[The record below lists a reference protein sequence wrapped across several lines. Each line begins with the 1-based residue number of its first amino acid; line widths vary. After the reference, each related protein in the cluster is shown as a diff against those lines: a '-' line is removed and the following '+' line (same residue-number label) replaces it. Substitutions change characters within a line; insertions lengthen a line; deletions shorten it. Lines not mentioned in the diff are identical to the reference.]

1 SVIEHNQIV
10 GTANYSAPEY
20 FKGETG
26 TNRSDIYSLGV
37 IAYEMLTGK
46 LPYGEVTPERAGKK
60 KFHYTSARQYNPLV
74 PDWMDAC
81 LQKAVNPNP
90 EKRYSLLSEFV
101 TDFSKPNQSLLDK
114 TSSQPLIERNP
125 LVFWRGVSTL
135 QFFIILALLYF
146 AFANR

>member
-1 SVIEHNQIV
+1 
-10 GTANYSAPEY
+10 
-20 FKGETG
+20 
-26 TNRSDIYSLGV
+26 
-37 IAYEMLTGK
+37 MLTGK

-60 KFHYTSARQYNPLV
+60 KFHYTSVRQYNPLV

-125 LVFWRGVSTL
+125 LFFWRGVSVL